1 MAYPFESIP
10 SDTSA
15 PLQLL
20 LAPLG
25 WLSGD
30 GQLHELMRE
39 RRRHDAQ
46 GRGDGI
52 EYGCGLWYLPAE
64 LCRQQFG
71 RDNVEAVVLSDCS
84 TAIWLQLRFGGELH
98 SVTLT
103 PGWLT
108 RKAPGLPPAAP
119 STALELASGS

>member
-39 RRRHDAQ
+39 RRRHDAP
-46 GRGDGI
+46 GRGLRPRHRKRLLSLI
-52 EYGCGLWYLPAE
+52 HIRRVPRIAQSKITWYP
-64 LCRQQFG
+64 
-71 RDNVEAVVLSDCS
+71 
-84 TAIWLQLRFGGELH
+84 
-98 SVTLT
+98 
-103 PGWLT
+103 
-108 RKAPGLPPAAP
+108 
-119 STALELASGS
+119 